1 MRKIAQRYKILCK
14 CASAER
20 IFLHYKPNVINNYG
34 YLSRRPAILSALR
47 CVARYLSCFWCMK
60 RVKLFILFFML
71 GFVAQAAV
79 FTPTTLPNPK
89 THDNR
94 NYVCN
99 PDEIVASSEV
109 MFLNRLAQQL
119 EDSTQ
124 VELCVVAVNSIGEMD
139 AFDFCY
145 EIFQRWGIGK
155 EGKNTGV
162 LLFIAVESRDIRI
175 MTGGGIEGI
184 LTDAVC
190 NDIIHKTM
198 MEPLRHANYSDAMA
212 LGALRI
218 YEICTDGAAPKELRQ
233 MTSVTNRYH
242 YADESSENELFEL
255 LLAGGIV
262 LVLLVF
268 VFVIV
273 AMPKKC
279 PKCGK
284 RSLKKTSEQIINRAT
299 TRKEGLGVRTYCC
312 QHCGHQEQKT
322 YIIPKEVPAVVLG
335 GGGSRGG
342 FGGGSFGG
350 GFGGGSTFGGGAGGK
365 F

>member
-1 MRKIAQRYKILCK
+1 
-14 CASAER
+14 
-20 IFLHYKPNVINNYG
+20 
-34 YLSRRPAILSALR
+34 
-47 CVARYLSCFWCMK
+47 MK
-60 RVKLFILFFML
+60 RIHIFFTFLLL
-71 GFVAQAAV
+71 GLTTQAAV
-79 FTPTTLPNPK
+79 YTPKTLPNPK
-89 THDNR
+89 ANDR
-94 NYVCN
+94 YNYVCN
-99 PDEIVASSEV
+99 PDEIVATNDV
-109 MFLNRLAQQL
+109 LLLNRLARQL
-119 EDSTQ
+119 EDSTE
-124 VELCVVAVNSIGEMD
+124 VELCVVAVNSIGENE

-145 EIFQRWGIGK
+145 ELFQRWGIGK

-162 LLFIAVESRDIRI
+162 LVFLAVESRDIRI

-190 NDIIHKTM
+190 NEIIRQTM
-198 MEPLRHANYSDAMA
+198 FSPLRNADYSDALV

-218 YEICTDGAAPKELRQ
+218 YEICTNGAVPEELRQ
-233 MTSVTNRYH
+233 MTSATNRYH
-242 YADESSENELFEL
+242 YADESEDNAWVEL
-255 LLAGGIV
+255 LYFVGIPSLIFAV
-262 LVLLVF
+262 IIALLL
-268 VFVIV
+268 
-273 AMPKKC
+273 MPKKC

-312 QHCGHQEQKT
+312 KHCGHQEQKT
-322 YIIPKEVPAVVLG
+322 YIIPKEVPAVIIT

>member
-1 MRKIAQRYKILCK
+1 
-14 CASAER
+14 
-20 IFLHYKPNVINNYG
+20 
-34 YLSRRPAILSALR
+34 
-47 CVARYLSCFWCMK
+47 MK
-60 RVKLFILFFML
+60 RIHIFFTFLLL
-71 GFVAQAAV
+71 GFTTQAAV
-79 FTPTTLPNPK
+79 YTPKTLPNPK
-89 THDNR
+89 ANDRYNF
-94 NYVCN
+94 VCN
-99 PDEIVASSEV
+99 PDEIVATNDV
-109 MFLNRLAQQL
+109 LLLNRLARQL
-119 EDSTQ
+119 EDSTE
-124 VELCVVAVNSIGEMD
+124 VELCVVAVNSIGENE

-145 EIFQRWGIGK
+145 ELFQRWGIGK

-162 LLFIAVESRDIRI
+162 LVFLAVESRDIRI

-190 NDIIHKTM
+190 NEIIQKTM
-198 MEPLRHANYSDAMA
+198 FSPLRNADYSDALV

-218 YEICTDGAAPKELRQ
+218 YEICTNGAVPEELRQ
-233 MTSVTNRYH
+233 MTSATNRYH
-242 YADESSENELFEL
+242 YADESEDNAWVEL
-255 LLAGGIV
+255 LYFVGIPSLIFAV
-262 LVLLVF
+262 IIALLL
-268 VFVIV
+268 
-273 AMPKKC
+273 MPKKC

-312 QHCGHQEQKT
+312 KHCGHQEQKT
-322 YIIPKEVPAVVLG
+322 YIIPKEVPAVIIT

>member
-1 MRKIAQRYKILCK
+1 
-14 CASAER
+14 
-20 IFLHYKPNVINNYG
+20 
-34 YLSRRPAILSALR
+34 
-47 CVARYLSCFWCMK
+47 MK
-60 RVKLFILFFML
+60 RIHIFFTFLLL
-71 GFVAQAAV
+71 GFTTQAAV
-79 FTPTTLPNPK
+79 YTPKTLPNPK
-89 THDNR
+89 ANDR
-94 NYVCN
+94 YNYVCN
-99 PDEIVASSEV
+99 PDEIVATNDV
-109 MFLNRLAQQL
+109 LLLNRLARHL
-119 EDSTQ
+119 EDSTE
-124 VELCVVAVNSIGEMD
+124 VELCVVAVNSIGENE

-145 EIFQRWGIGK
+145 ELFQRWGIGK

-162 LLFIAVESRDIRI
+162 LVFLAVESRDIRI

-190 NDIIHKTM
+190 NEIIQKTM
-198 MEPLRHANYSDAMA
+198 FSPLRNADYSDALV

-218 YEICTDGAAPKELRQ
+218 YEICTNGAVPEELRQ
-233 MTSVTNRYH
+233 MTSATNRYH
-242 YADESSENELFEL
+242 YADESEDNAWVEL
-255 LLAGGIV
+255 LYFVGIPSLIFAV
-262 LVLLVF
+262 IIALLL
-268 VFVIV
+268 
-273 AMPKKC
+273 MPKKC

-312 QHCGHQEQKT
+312 KHCGYQEQKT
-322 YIIPKEVPAVVLG
+322 YIIPKEVPAVIIT

>member
-1 MRKIAQRYKILCK
+1 
-14 CASAER
+14 
-20 IFLHYKPNVINNYG
+20 VI
-34 YLSRRPAILSALR
+34 
-47 CVARYLSCFWCMK
+47 
-60 RVKLFILFFML
+60 
-71 GFVAQAAV
+71 
-79 FTPTTLPNPK
+79 
-89 THDNR
+89 
-94 NYVCN
+94 
-99 PDEIVASSEV
+99 
-109 MFLNRLAQQL
+109 
-119 EDSTQ
+119 
-124 VELCVVAVNSIGEMD
+124 AVNSIGEMD

-145 EIFQRWGIGK
+145 EVFQRWGIGK

-162 LLFIAVESRDIRI
+162 LLFLAVESRDVRI

-190 NDIIHKTM
+190 HKIIQETM
-198 MEPLRHANYSDAMA
+198 MSPLREAQYSDAMA
-212 LGALRI
+212 LGAMRI
-218 YEICTDGAAPKELRQ
+218 YEICTDGAIPEELRQ
-233 MTSVTNRYH
+233 MTSATNRYH
-242 YADESSENELFEL
+242 YADESEENELFEL
-255 LLAGGIV
+255 LSAGGIV

-284 RSLKKTSEQIINRAT
+284 RSLRKTSEQIINRAT

-322 YIIPKEVPAVVLG
+322 YIIPKEVPAVIIT

-350 GFGGGSTFGGGAGGK
+350 GLGGGSTFGGGAGGK